1 MPIKSNLIRP
11 YQYVKAYQ
19 IKKEKKKELETK
31 IEIYRK
37 MTLNIK
43 TNFDLLRLIKSQ
55 YLPEQIPSCFTTIF
69 VFSVTFL
76 AYR

>member
-31 IEIYRK
+31 IEI
-37 MTLNIK
+37 
-43 TNFDLLRLIKSQ
+43 
-55 YLPEQIPSCFTTIF
+55 C
-69 VFSVTFL
+69 
-76 AYR
+76 